1 MTENKMESWSMED
14 LIALTD
20 EVQTAELDYKG
31 KTVNIQWCELIES
44 EEPKMAIPSEDTS
57 EDDKTEY
64 YTELA
69 SLKIQKMIQKANE
82 KNPEGV
88 FLTSDVWAQLP
99 PTLKYRVSAKILG
112 TESDVNF

>member
-1 MTENKMESWSMED
+1 MTEEKMESWSMED

-44 EEPKMAIPSEDTS
+44 EEPKMAVPSDDTP
-57 EDDKTEY
+57 EEDKTEY

-82 KNPEGV
+82 KNPEGI
-88 FLTSDVWAQLP
+88 FLTSDVWSQLP
-99 PTLKYRVSAKILG
+99 TTLKYRVSAKILG
-112 TESDVNF
+112 TDTDVNF